1 MKIIP
6 ILLMHLYCI
15 QLFVCCKNNEIEQTN
30 YTNNLSSTRTTK
42 MKIAIGSA
50 VFAAT
55 LYENPTT
62 KELIA
67 QLPFTLDMTELN
79 GNEKYYDLPN
89 AFPTNPKA
97 GGNIKAGDLMLYEK
111 NVLVLFY
118 KDFNTSYHY
127 TKLGYIDH
135 PNGLAAA
142 LGSENVTVKFEKQ

>member
-6 ILLMHLYCI
+6 ALLVSLICI
-15 QLFVCCKNNEIEQTN
+15 QLFACSKNNEVEPTDNADNI
-30 YTNNLSSTRTTK
+30 SSTATTK
-42 MKIAIGSA
+42 MKITIGTA
-50 VFAAT
+50 VFTAT
-55 LYENPTT
+55 LYENTTT

-89 AFPTNPKA
+89 ALPTNAKA
-97 GGNIKAGDLMLYEK
+97 GGDIKAGDLMLYGN

-118 KDFNTSYHY
+118 KDFNTSYNY
-127 TKLGYIDH
+127 TKLGYIDN
-135 PNGLAAA
+135 PMGLAAA